1 MFMRWL
7 ISTFA
12 RFPPPKKPTQTSVL
26 AKNDEPSRSKAIR
39 RLIEIALTV
48 QTAEQLRRCT
58 AQAGA
63 FGIARH
69 NRVDEDLQRC
79 RFVQLFGS

>member
-1 MFMRWL
+1 LVNFNVCTLSATEKADANQCPREAL
-7 ISTFA
+7 
-12 RFPPPKKPTQTSVL
+12 
-26 AKNDEPSRSKAIR
+26 NDEPSRSKAIR